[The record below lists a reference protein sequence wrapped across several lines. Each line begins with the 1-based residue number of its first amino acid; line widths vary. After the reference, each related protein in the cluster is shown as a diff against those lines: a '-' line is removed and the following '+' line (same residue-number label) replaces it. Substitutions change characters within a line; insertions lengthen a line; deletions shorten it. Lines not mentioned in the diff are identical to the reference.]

1 MRQSDQTAR
10 LRCTPTIP
18 MRVSNFTLA
27 VALVGAAWLISLA
40 LPEPPPQR
48 HAEPGLVPATQALSL
63 LPGHV
68 QVPHEA

>member
-1 MRQSDQTAR
+1 
-10 LRCTPTIP
+10 

-48 HAEPGLVPATQALSL
+48 HAEPGLIPATQALPL
-63 LPGHV
+63 LTGHV